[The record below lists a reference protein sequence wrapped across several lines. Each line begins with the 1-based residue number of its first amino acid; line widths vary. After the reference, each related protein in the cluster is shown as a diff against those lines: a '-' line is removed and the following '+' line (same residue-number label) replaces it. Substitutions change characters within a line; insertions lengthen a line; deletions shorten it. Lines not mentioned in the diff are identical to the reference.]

1 MTGKVAKSE
10 RGVAEL
16 VAQQSLDDLAVS
28 HALYRGELDIVV
40 RYLRETIAPL
50 VRHRVPGRCSGTA
63 TIGLLADM
71 IEGRESTPWHLKRV
85 WARRG
90 TPADVADTTLRNIAI
105 GSLVASHPQSGE
117 FIGPSRPTDP
127 QPALKA
133 AVADICAKYGITRS
147 HAYKCFALFREY
159 RRHNKRC
166 EPMPLP
172 RVGAGVAR
180 RRLEG

>member
-1 MTGKVAKSE
+1 M
-10 RGVAEL
+10 R
-16 VAQQSLDDLAVS
+16 
-28 HALYRGELDIVV
+28 
-40 RYLRETIAPL
+40 
-50 VRHRVPGRCSGTA
+50 GTA

-133 AVADICAKYGITRS
+133 AVADICADQKRAVVARALGRS
-147 HAYKCFALFREY
+147 G
-159 RRHNKRC
+159 
-166 EPMPLP
+166 EPAAPTAGSLP
-172 RVGAGVAR
+172 VILAEEDFEPSLRNGAGLQLLKLAPENPPPHWPVSQRVNSSKAPVEIPR
-180 RRLEG
+180 